1 MLRLLIADDEEIIR
15 NALSRM
21 IDYPALGYELIASA
35 RNGMEAYDI
44 ICDESPDVVITDIK
58 MPILDG
64 IGLIERTKKS
74 DPETEFILLSG
85 YAEFEYAKK
94 AMKNGVKQY
103 LLKPTDKQELID
115 ALTVIRQEKEELQY
129 QQRVQQEEV
138 LEKFLGIV
146 RYDNEEHFL
155 SEILA
160 GKAFSEIYEKYKF
173 ALKLERENCC
183 ACICRPVKI
192 RDVSL
197 FSRRAY
203 GILENMGAEM
213 VFPLICTKEMAIM
226 VVCMQTLPDKQKL
239 AKKLEDGKTG
249 IVRFLHAE
257 SCRSIWE
264 IIVQRLSCTD
274 RITLVGADGQKR
286 EYRNDI
292 QSPWRLN
299 SIGKLLVSSD
309 GRKVDT
315 LLDGVFSSPSMDN
328 ETARHIA
335 LELYLKAHSF
345 DNEISV
351 DAAADWFRKI
361 YTCRDIQ
368 QVEEICRMFALRK
381 NEHFGSSAQSNI
393 AAIKAYVKA
402 HYGDEELTL
411 KWLAK
416 NYLFCNEQYLSK
428 QFVKEEKMRFS
439 DYLNT
444 VRMKKAKQLMALY
457 RNDDIKD
464 IAAEVGFENNPRY
477 FSQVFKKYTGMT
489 PSEYLAQLE
498 V

>member
-1 MLRLLIADDEEIIR
+1 MLQKDETAMVHKKIHALIQNLIHLRDTTGEYLLTLADGTQVDQISFETWEWT
-15 NALSRM
+15 S
-21 IDYPALGYELIASA
+21 
-35 RNGMEAYDI
+35 
-44 ICDESPDVVITDIK
+44 
-58 MPILDG
+58 G
-64 IGLIERTKKS
+64 IGLY
-74 DPETEFILLSG
+74 G
-85 YAEFEYAKK
+85 M
-94 AMKNGVKQY
+94 MKYY
-103 LLKPTDKQELID
+103 LLFRDQ
-115 ALTVIRQEKEELQY
+115 
-129 QQRVQQEEV
+129 EV
-138 LEKFLGIV
+138 LSLVTGWFDRHLGKNEADKNINTMVQMLTLAMLYEKTGNV
-146 RYDNEEHFL
+146 RYRNCTQEWAEWLYHDLPRTERGGFEHMTF
-155 SEILA
+155 
-160 GKAFSEIYEKYKF
+160 GPRRYEQ
-173 ALKLERENCC
+173 
-183 ACICRPVKI
+183 
-192 RDVSL
+192 
-197 FSRRAY
+197 
-203 GILENMGAEM
+203 M
-213 VFPLICTKEMAIM
+213 
-226 VVCMQTLPDKQKL
+226 
-239 AKKLEDGKTG
+239 
-249 IVRFLHAE
+249 
-257 SCRSIWE
+257 
-264 IIVQRLSCTD
+264 
-274 RITLVGADGQKR
+274 R